1 VLAVESSELVGDVGF
16 GGSTEDMGDD
26 APDSVT
32 VSDVAITVAALSFH
46 QWNVSFGPL
55 AESMFRRMK
64 SVKGDVRVG
73 QREHGWLFIG
83 SMDGA
88 SNRLEVVMLMEE
100 R

>member
-1 VLAVESSELVGDVGF
+1 
-16 GGSTEDMGDD
+16 MGDD

-64 SVKGDVRVG
+64 CVKGDVRVG
-73 QREHGWLFIG
+73 ERTTGRGQFCVPQNVLQK
-83 SMDGA
+83 SM
-88 SNRLEVVMLMEE
+88 
-100 R
+100 